1 MKVFNNLR
9 QHIVRKLIRPE
20 DGYIYTGTWEDE
32 PVQFVKERSR
42 LGDKYYYSRVC
53 DGQRVY
59 FEPTLT
65 GWKRN
70 EDDIHVTETSF
81 DSWIVGILDNIYNQ
95 YSEKLSNISRKELK
109 QFQKSEN
116 KEWLMIN
123 KQSFCD
129 IMEALDKYW
138 HNLDALENILNVVF
152 ERNVLTEIFD
162 TVIDALE
169 EDLEPDREFNEDPMI
184 MRWLF
189 EFDAGRDET
198 AKDGIDGHPLTTSE
212 ELYDYLVWKRDGEQ
226 HED

>member
-1 MKVFNNLR
+1 MGLFNNLR

-20 DGYIYTGTWEDE
+20 DGYIYVGTYEKE
-32 PVQFVKERSR
+32 PVQLVHELFT
-42 LGDKYYYSRVC
+42 GKYYFSRVRN
-53 DGQRVY
+53 GQRVY
-59 FEPTLT
+59 YKPTLT
-65 GWKRN
+65 GWSQV
-70 EDDIHVTETSF
+70 EDELTTVDTDFSE
-81 DSWIVGILDNIYNQ
+81 WIIGVLNNIYDQ

-116 KEWLMIN
+116 KDWFMIN

-162 TVIDALE
+162 AVIDALE

-198 AKDGIDGHPLTTSE
+198 AKDGIDGHPLTTAE
-212 ELYDYLVWKRDGEQ
+212 ELYDYLVWKRGGEQ